1 MVNDEFFAWTRL
13 IALELIEYDRERG
26 PKAELRLLEDEKA
39 ELSLKLHK
47 IDMFFWKVF
56 AFVFFSGECTAL
68 GLCVISCFLTIT
80 FAIVRRPLFAD
91 ACVSNWLCCLSRKL
105 AAMNSLY
112 IYAQDPGSVTWR
124 DSVWFWPHLCQE
136 GEKEDIFEPPPNN
149 VEASY
154 TY

>member
-1 MVNDEFFAWTRL
+1 MMNALPGLVWSPWSWSNMTGKEDQRQNFDCWKMKKRSCPWSSTKLTCFF
-13 IALELIEYDRERG
+13 ERC
-26 PKAELRLLEDEKA
+26 LL
-39 ELSLKLHK
+39 L
-47 IDMFFWKVF
+47 F
-56 AFVFFSGECTAL
+56 FFSGECTAL